1 MDLAPP
7 PREMTSP
14 PPPEATPPRL
24 PLTGELREPN
34 GDVYV
39 APAIDRNKTS
49 QYLDTVDEE
58 DLVVDV

>member
-7 PREMTSP
+7 PREMTPS
-14 PPPEATPPRL
+14 PPPEATPPR
-24 PLTGELREPN
+24 ELREPN

-58 DLVVDV
+58 NLVIDV